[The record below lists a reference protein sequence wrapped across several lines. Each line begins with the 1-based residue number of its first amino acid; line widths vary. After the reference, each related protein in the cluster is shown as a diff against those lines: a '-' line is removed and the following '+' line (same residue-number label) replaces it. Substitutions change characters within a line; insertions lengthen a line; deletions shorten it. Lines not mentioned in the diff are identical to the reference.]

1 MTTQLKTKTN
11 ISDRIMA
18 LMSDGRER
26 TVNDIRLR
34 AKCSEDEARTA
45 LTYLTKTN
53 RLVSKIDGKFMLTVW
68 RKPRAEAAE

>member
-34 AKCSEDEARTA
+34 LKMTEPEVRSA
-45 LTYLTKTN
+45 LLELTRDN
-53 RLVSKIDGKFMLTVW
+53 RLVSKAHAKLNITIW
-68 RKPRAEAAE
+68 RLPR